1 MANPNPTPRKPGP
14 GVSRQ
19 VSVYVPHDVAEVL
32 DTLKEEM
39 TSQERSRTLGRWL
52 MLGMEIERQ
61 FEEVMAASGGEESP
75 DMSP

>member
-1 MANPNPTPRKPGP
+1 MANPNPPKRKPGP

-19 VSVYVPHDVAEVL
+19 VSVYIPHDLAEIL

-52 MLGMEIERQ
+52 MLGMETERQ
-61 FEEVMAASGGEESP
+61 FEMAMAVMTP
-75 DMSP
+75 P